1 MNTPRIVRCV
11 ITHPRGRA
19 LDMSSTVSA
28 SFDNDPVTLVKLFDF
43 YHDELSF
50 SEGEFIGKTR
60 AEAGQIRLAR
70 DVAYLQS

>member
-1 MNTPRIVRCV
+1 
-11 ITHPRGRA
+11 
-19 LDMSSTVSA
+19 MSSTVSA